1 LVIIVAGDAQARRSL
16 TARVKGLGLA
26 VKLCHSA
33 EEFFV
38 LVGPAG
44 GGCILLDVSQP
55 AADLELLRRLGPAEV
70 HLPVVAISDRAS
82 VPTAVEA
89 MKLGARDFLEASC
102 PDRRLAKALDDGLRW
117 EAEHRRQIALVER
130 IRRRRDLLKPGCRQV
145 LDLIV
150 AGRSNCQMA
159 EELDLSVRAVE
170 ERRGKVMR
178 TMRARSL
185 AELVRLALTAEGGGP
200 SHRQRPEWAGIGG

>member
-1 LVIIVAGDAQARRSL
+1 MEREPLVIVVAGDARARRSL
-16 TARVKGLGLA
+16 AARVKGLGLA

-33 EEFFV
+33 EEFFA
-38 LVGPAG
+38 LTAPAG

-55 AADLELLRRLGPAEV
+55 ADLELLLRLGPAEV
-70 HLPVVAISDRAS
+70 HLPVVGISDGAG

-130 IRRRRDLLKPGCRQV
+130 IRRRRDLLNPGCRQV
-145 LDLIV
+145 LELIV
-150 AGRSNCQMA
+150 AGRSNCEMA

-185 AELVRLALTAEGGGP
+185 AELVRLALTADGGGP
-200 SHRQRPEWAGIGG
+200 SAANGRNG